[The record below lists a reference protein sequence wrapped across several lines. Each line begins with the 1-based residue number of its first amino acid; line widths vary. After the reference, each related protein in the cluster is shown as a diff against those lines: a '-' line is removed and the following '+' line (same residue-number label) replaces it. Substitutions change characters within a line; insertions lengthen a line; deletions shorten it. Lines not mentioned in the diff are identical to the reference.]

1 MAKPIIMPRF
11 GMTQEEATI
20 VRWLV
25 KEGDHVEYDD
35 PVAEVTTDKVN
46 MEVPAPSDGV
56 VGGLQFEEGDT
67 VPVTQVIAFVLE
79 EGEEAPDVVPSAPA
93 EQEPTVE
100 QITSPQAAASAVEMT
115 GSASPVALRM
125 AASEGID
132 LSEVP
137 GSGPDGRITRKD
149 VEQYLSA
156 VKPGDLPAGK
166 VRATPAARR
175 VARERGMELQRI
187 AGSGPRGRVQE
198 VDVLAAESITTGA
211 TAPFAARPQVTGE
224 PVRVPLEG
232 LRKTIAERMQRSA
245 AEAPH
250 ITFTLDVDMS
260 RMIAL
265 RQSVNGR
272 APDEASRV
280 SMTALLAKVT
290 AWALRRHPYL
300 NAYMQEDHILLL
312 PQINI
317 GIAVAIPDGLIVPVV
332 RDADLKGLYDVAR
345 EVRELSERA
354 REDSLKPDDVVDGTF
369 TISNLGMF
377 GVDRFT
383 AIINPPQVA
392 ILAVGSTEARFVPD
406 EQGNPVS
413 KPMMSMTL
421 SADHR
426 ALDGVIAAQF
436 LDDLRAGFEEPGMV
450 LL

>member
-25 KEGDHVEYDD
+25 KEGDQVEYDD

-46 MEVPAPSDGV
+46 MEVPAPSDGFI
-56 VGGLQFEEGDT
+56 GGFQYEEGDT

-79 EGEEAPDVVPSAPA
+79 EGEEPPEVAPSAPA
-93 EQEPTVE
+93 EAEPEVE
-100 QITSPQAAASAVEMT
+100 EIAPPQTAASAVA
-115 GSASPVALRM
+115 GSSSASPVAQRM

-132 LSEVP
+132 LNEVP
-137 GSGPDGRITRKD
+137 GTGPDGRITRKD
-149 VEQYLSA
+149 VEQFLSTDKA
-156 VKPGDLPAGK
+156 EELPTGK

-175 VARERGMELQRI
+175 VAHEQGLALEQI
-187 AGSGPRGRVQE
+187 AGSGPRGRIQE
-198 VDVLAAESITTGA
+198 ADVLEFQPVTSGAA
-211 TAPFAARPQVTGE
+211 APFAARPQVTGE
-224 PVRVPLEG
+224 PVRIPLEG

-260 RMIAL
+260 RMLAL
-265 RQSVNGR
+265 RQSVNER
-272 APDEASRV
+272 APDEASQV
-280 SMTALLAKVT
+280 SMTALLAKIT

-300 NAYMQEDHILLL
+300 NAYMQADHILLL
-312 PQINI
+312 PNINM
-317 GIAVAIPDGLIVPVV
+317 GIAVAIPDGLIVPVI
-332 RDADLKGLYDVAR
+332 RDADLKGLYTIAR
-345 EVRELSERA
+345 EVRELSQRA
-354 REDSLKPDDVVDGTF
+354 RNGSLKPDDVVDGTF

-392 ILAVGSTEARFVPD
+392 ILAIGSTESRFVPD

-426 ALDGVIAAQF
+426 ALDGAIAAQF
-436 LDDLRAGFEEPGMV
+436 LADLRAGFEEPGMV

>member
-35 PVAEVTTDKVN
+35 PIAEVTTDKVN
-46 MEVPAPSDGV
+46 MEVPAPSDGF
-56 VGGLQFEEGDT
+56 VGGFQFEQGDT

-79 EGEEAPDVVPSAPA
+79 EGEEPPEVVPSAPEPESTEA
-93 EQEPTVE
+93 EDITEPETAV
-100 QITSPQAAASAVEMT
+100 SAVT
-115 GSASPVALRM
+115 ATASASPVAQRM

-132 LSEVP
+132 LSAVQ
-137 GSGPDGRITRKD
+137 GSGPEGRVTRKD
-149 VEQYLSA
+149 IEQYMSTEQA
-156 VKPGDLPAGK
+156 AAAPEGK

-175 VARERGMELQRI
+175 AAHEGGMVLQKI
-187 AGSGPRGRVQE
+187 SGSGPRGRVQE
-198 VDVLAAESITTGA
+198 ADVLAAEPTGLSVA
-211 TAPFAARPQVTGE
+211 SPFTPRPQVSGE
-224 PVRVPLEG
+224 PVKVPLEG
-232 LRKTIAERMQRSA
+232 LRKTIAERMQRSSV
-245 AEAPH
+245 EAPH
-250 ITFTLDVDMS
+250 ITFTLNVDMT
-260 RMIAL
+260 RMNSL
-265 RQSVNGR
+265 RTSVNQR
-272 APDEASRV
+272 APNEESRV
-280 SMTALLAKVT
+280 SMTALLAKIT

-312 PQINI
+312 PNINV
-317 GIAVAIPDGLIVPVV
+317 GIATAIPEGLIVPVV
-332 RDADLKGLYDVAR
+332 KDADLKGLYEIAS
-345 EVRELSERA
+345 EVRDLSSRA
-354 REDSLKPDDVVDGTF
+354 REGALNPDDVVDGTF

-377 GVDRFT
+377 GIDQFT

-392 ILAVGSTEARFVPD
+392 ILAIGRTENRFVPD

-413 KPMMSMTL
+413 KPIMSMTL

-426 ALDGVIAAQF
+426 ALDGAIAAQF